1 MRRRFVLLG
10 MLGLVGFFGAV
21 SGGSA
26 AAPVAAGW
34 GGAVGVS
41 GSAALYRNSD
51 ASVLSVSCAAAGD
64 CVAGGYYLDDGSG
77 YHRQAFVASETNG
90 SWGKPIEVPGTAIL
104 NRQANALVDSVSCA
118 AAGDCVAGG
127 VYIDSSGDS
136 QPFVVSET
144 NGVWGDAIEVPGTG
158 TLSGYSV
165 SAVVE
170 SVSCGAVGDCVAGGL
185 YLTGSVVQAFVVSET
200 NGVWGDA
207 IEVPGTAALNTDS
220 YV

>member
-10 MLGLVGFFGAV
+10 MLGLVGLFGAV

-77 YHRQAFVASETNG
+77 YHR
-90 SWGKPIEVPGTAIL
+90 
-104 NRQANALVDSVSCA
+104 
-118 AAGDCVAGG
+118 
-127 VYIDSSGDS
+127 
-136 QPFVVSET
+136 
-144 NGVWGDAIEVPGTG
+144 
-158 TLSGYSV
+158 
-165 SAVVE
+165 
-170 SVSCGAVGDCVAGGL
+170 
-185 YLTGSVVQAFVVSET
+185 
-200 NGVWGDA
+200 
-207 IEVPGTAALNTDS
+207 
-220 YV
+220 